1 MMLIMRQLRP
11 AILDFSTYV
20 FPIVATPL
28 LTWIWWR
35 IAAGNWRLVALVLL
49 VPVLFGYLT
58 VWIASRVVKRWRM
71 TGPWRIGG
79 AYIHHG
85 FIYASK
91 MVFVLLLATRNPAAV
106 RTWVDLTSVAVL
118 VGAATAFGGW
128 WHDLHA
134 IRAGRI
140 ELIGLDAH
148 AAEESLASFAP
159 ISYFSVGATYA
170 VVTIVGWQYVAADPH
185 KFILVFAAAL
195 AILLIGPALV
205 TMRTSR

>member
-1 MMLIMRQLRP
+1 MRQLRP
-11 AILDFSTYV
+11 AILAFSTYV
-20 FPIVATPL
+20 FPLVATPL
-28 LTWIWWR
+28 LIWIWWR
-35 IAAGNWRLVALVLL
+35 IAAGEWRLVALVFF
-49 VPVLFGYLT
+49 VPVVFGYVA
-58 VWIASRVVKRWRM
+58 VWVASRVVKRWRM

-85 FIYASK
+85 FIYATKLS
-91 MVFVLLLATRNPAAV
+91 FVLLLATRNPAAI
-106 RTWVDLTSVAVL
+106 RNGSDLTSVALL

-140 ELIGLDAH
+140 ELIDLDAH
-148 AAEESLASFAP
+148 AAEEALASFAP

-185 KFILVFAAAL
+185 NFFLVFAAAL
-195 AILLIGPALV
+195 TILLIGPTLV
-205 TMRTSR
+205 TMQTLR